1 MVIKVLL
8 LVAGYGTRLQQD
20 LRASPS
26 HHHLLGVPKALLPLG
41 QEDALITY
49 WLDLFKASGIP
60 ASDIY
65 LVTNAASYSV
75 FVSWA
80 NRHQVPLVNVF
91 NDGTMSNEDRL
102 GAVPDI
108 NLAVKHFG
116 LGQDSVLVV
125 GGDTL
130 FLKDFVFNN
139 FFQTAK
145 THPNRS
151 LVTVYSVPDED
162 VSKVG
167 IIETN
172 SKGVVTSFLE
182 KPEPSETSSRYACPC
197 FYLFVPN
204 ALSLLDAFID
214 ESKGKPKEEVDATG
228 KFLAYLFP
236 RCPVGTFPISGRIDV
251 GGLSSYLQADV
262 YYKSM

>member
-1 MVIKVLL
+1 MAIKVLL
-8 LVAGYGTRLQQD
+8 LVAGYGTRLQRD
-20 LRASPS
+20 LKASPL

-49 WLDLFKASGIP
+49 WLDLFKANGIP
-60 ASDIY
+60 ASDIH

-75 FVSWA
+75 FVDWA
-80 NRHQVPLVNVF
+80 GRHKVPLANVL
-91 NDGTMSNEDRL
+91 NDGTISNEDRL

-116 LGQDSVLVV
+116 LTQDSVLVV

-130 FLKDFVFNN
+130 FLKDFVFSD
-139 FFQTAK
+139 FVQTAHS
-145 THPNRS
+145 HPERS
-151 LVTVYSVPDED
+151 LVTVYSVPDKD

-167 IIETN
+167 IIETD
-172 SKGVVTSFLE
+172 SKGTVKSFLE
-182 KPEPSETSSRYACPC
+182 KPNPTETSSRFACPC
-197 FYLFVPN
+197 FYLFVPS
-204 ALSLLDAFID
+204 ALSLLDNFIN

-251 GGLSSYLQADV
+251 GGLESYLQADV
-262 YYKSM
+262 YYKDV